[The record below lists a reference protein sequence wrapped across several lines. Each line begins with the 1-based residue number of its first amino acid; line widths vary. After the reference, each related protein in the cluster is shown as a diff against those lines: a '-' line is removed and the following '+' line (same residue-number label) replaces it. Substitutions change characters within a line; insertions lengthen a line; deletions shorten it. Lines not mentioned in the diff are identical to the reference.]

1 MSDAKDNRAAL
12 DPARLGDANDERK
25 EKAAAEA
32 ADRIRRGQHWLDWM
46 FIAEGLE
53 VGRHKAMRRAGTD
66 DIRNPKYKK
75 AFNEWM
81 RDRPWARDLDPPTR
95 NHLFWCLD
103 YRNEIEQ
110 WRETL
115 AANERARLNHPTA
128 MKRRYEATRREG
140 PGKDVAPGVRE
151 TRAQKMERE
160 VERLSG
166 EVETWRR
173 RAEADG
179 SLFDLKRDSVANIAR
194 VIAERM
200 SPGRLKALQQAL
212 AGEIGRLKAEK
223 AQAG

>member
-1 MSDAKDNRAAL
+1 MSDDKGASAAL
-12 DPARLGDANDERK
+12 DADRLGDASEERK

-32 ADRIRRGQHWLDWM
+32 ADRIRRGQRWRDWM
-46 FIAEGLE
+46 FVAEGLE
-53 VGRHKAMRRAGTD
+53 VGRYKAMRRAGTD

-75 AFNEWM
+75 ALNEWM

-95 NHLFWCLD
+95 SHLFWCLD

-115 AANERARLNHPTA
+115 ATNERARLNHPTA
-128 MKRRYEATRREG
+128 MKRRYEATRRVAPE
-140 PGKDVAPGVRE
+140 DAAPGVRE
-151 TRAQKMERE
+151 TRTQKMERE
-160 VERLSG
+160 VERLTG
-166 EVETWRR
+166 EIDALRR

-179 SLFDLKRDSVANIAR
+179 SLFDLKQDRVADIAR

-212 AGEIGRLKAEK
+212 AGEIARLKAQK